1 MLHGHIVD
9 QFLDQHG
16 FAHASTAEQADL
28 AALRIGLQQID
39 HLDAGFQHLG
49 HGLLLGKAGGLAVDF
64 PLGGVGGQGLLAVD
78 GLPQHIEHT
87 PQGSIAHRH
96 LDAVAGGLHLHT
108 AGHIFAGPQQNA
120 AHLLLPDMLGNLHH
134 TGFSLHLHGKGFF
147 DFGQC
152 AR

>member
-1 MLHGHIVD
+1 MLHITEVLGHGQAGKRHAHTHAGRFVHLAEHQCRFIRNAAFPHFIPQIVALTAALAHTGKHRVAAMLHGHIMD
-9 QFLDQHG
+9 QLLDQHS

-49 HGLLLGKAGGLAVDF
+49 HGLLLGKAGGLAVDL

-87 PQGSIAHRH
+87 P
-96 LDAVAGGLHLHT
+96 
-108 AGHIFAGPQQNA
+108 
-120 AHLLLPDMLGNLHH
+120 
-134 TGFSLHLHGKGFF
+134 
-147 DFGQC
+147 
-152 AR
+152 